1 MKNSDMRLKM
11 EDIYLYCRTCITRL
25 IPQTNLFLI
34 LKNSTKSSAEAT
46 YSKKLF
52 FFFFTSAQSCSNIL
66 NNRSRLRQ
74 KTNKYISWL
83 HTARLVYFKSS
94 EGLGCQTDWK
104 RCFLHPF
111 WVEIFTVSAELKVSV
126 HTLSEVVKYGA
137 NFFYSCFF
145 FFIFSSPHL
154 LQLFRRTFSSRNVLW
169 TPKLH
174 PAFHLRA
181 GDWLMPA
188 FSFWLNL
195 SFKCFFW

>member
-1 MKNSDMRLKM
+1 MRLKM

-34 LKNSTKSSAEAT
+34 LKDSTKSSAEAT

-137 NFFYSCFF
+137 IFFYSCFF
-145 FFIFSSPHL
+145 FSFSVVPIYFSCLGEHFPPEMFCE
-154 LQLFRRTFSSRNVLW
+154 LQNFTQLSICVQVTGLCLHFHFGW
-169 TPKLH
+169 TYP
-174 PAFHLRA
+174 
-181 GDWLMPA
+181 
-188 FSFWLNL
+188 L
-195 SFKCFFW
+195 SVFLVAEI